1 MYVIDGGTPTVG
13 DVQITSSPFVPAEGE
28 VTILPFPMPGDGE
41 ITIQPISAEEG
52 EFTILPFPMPG
63 DDGVFTILP
72 FPMPGDGEITI
83 QPISAGEGEFTILP
97 FPMPGDDGVFTILP
111 IFDENF
117 FAIRPLSFDFDF
129 SALAIG
135 TIALPAFDWNNLLPT
150 ELVSAT
156 GFGFQSF
163 VLNGDGG
170 MTLTLLDG
178 SFVTLAPADLSAISF
193 PAIEDAGRLAVD
205 PSTLTGVLLD
215 GFNAG
220 WI

>member
-1 MYVIDGGTPTVG
+1 MGCRRADLCPDAQPCFLMEKIMFVTDGGTPVSG
-13 DVQITSSPFVPAEGE
+13 DVQITSLPVGPADGE
-28 VTILPFPMPGDGE
+28 VTILPFPMPGD
-41 ITIQPISAEEG
+41 
-52 EFTILPFPMPG
+52 
-63 DDGVFTILP
+63 DDVFTILP
-72 FPMPGDGEITI
+72 
-83 QPISAGEGEFTILP
+83 
-97 FPMPGDDGVFTILP
+97 V
-111 IFDENF
+111 FDENVL
-117 FAIRPLSFDFDF
+117 AVHPLTVDFDF
-129 SALAIG
+129 SSLTIG
-135 TIALPAFDWNNLLPT
+135 TISLSALDWNSLLPA
-150 ELVSAT
+150 ELVSAD

-163 VLNGDGG
+163 VMNGDGG

>member
-13 DVQITSSPFVPAEGE
+13 DVQITSLPFVPAEGE
-28 VTILPFPMPGDGE
+28 MTILPFPMPGDGE
-41 ITIQPISAEEG
+41 I
-52 EFTILPFPMPG
+52 
-63 DDGVFTILP
+63 
-72 FPMPGDGEITI
+72 
-83 QPISAGEGEFTILP
+83 TILP

-178 SFVTLAPADLSAISF
+178 SFVTLAPADLSTISF

>member
-1 MYVIDGGTPTVG
+1 MFVTDGGTPVSG
-13 DVQITSSPFVPAEGE
+13 DVQITSLPVGPADGE
-28 VTILPFPMPGDGE
+28 VTILPFPMPGDDDV
-41 ITIQPISAEEG
+41 
-52 EFTILPFPMPG
+52 FTILPFPMPG

-72 FPMPGDGEITI
+72 
-83 QPISAGEGEFTILP
+83 
-97 FPMPGDDGVFTILP
+97 V
-111 IFDENF
+111 FDENV
-117 FAIRPLSFDFDF
+117 FAVHPLTVDFDF
-129 SALAIG
+129 SSLTIG
-135 TIALPAFDWNNLLPT
+135 TISLSALDWNSLLPG
-150 ELVSAT
+150 ELVSAD

-193 PAIEDAGRLAVD
+193 PAVEDAGRLAVD